1 MTTGIQDQ
9 EYTVTDVVEGKEYLF
24 RVTACN
30 KCGPGEPSY
39 IDEPVNVSSP
49 ASESNVGTYKPRE
62 ERIVLRSVVRGFL
75 PSVPPAIPDP
85 PENLRWR
92 DKSASSIFLT
102 WEPPK
107 YDGGSGIRGYNVE
120 RCQRGT
126 DKWEPCG
133 DTMPELK
140 CQVTGLVEGQWYAYR
155 VRALNRLG
163 AGRPCKATDE
173 IQAVDPK
180 GTQFFEM

>member
-1 MTTGIQDQ
+1 MNSIINILLNFLT
-9 EYTVTDVVEGKEYLF
+9 
-24 RVTACN
+24 
-30 KCGPGEPSY
+30 PPS
-39 IDEPVNVSSP
+39 
-49 ASESNVGTYKPRE
+49 R
-62 ERIVLRSVVRGFL
+62 F
-75 PSVPPAIPDP
+75 PPAIPDP

-92 DKSASSIFLT
+92 DKSASGIFLT

-107 YDGGSGIRGYNVE
+107 YDGGTGIRGYNVD

-133 DTMPELK
+133 DMVPELK
-140 CQVTGLVEGQWYAYR
+140 CQVTGLIEGQWYAYR

-163 AGRPCKATDE
+163 ASMPCKATDE

-180 GTQFFEM
+180 GTWTLLNPLMLKKTYRINVHLFAQ

>member
-1 MTTGIQDQ
+1 MDLENQHTLMNLSMFPLLLVSKPFKGLQ
-9 EYTVTDVVEGKEYLF
+9 VTQKKCFSNLSTF
-24 RVTACN
+24 FSPTA
-30 KCGPGEPSY
+30 
-39 IDEPVNVSSP
+39 V
-49 ASESNVGTYKPRE
+49 
-62 ERIVLRSVVRGFL
+62 
-75 PSVPPAIPDP
+75 PDP

-92 DKSASSIFLT
+92 DKSASGIFLS

-107 YDGGSGIRGYNVE
+107 YDGGSTIRGYNVD

-133 DTMPELK
+133 EMTPELK
-140 CQVTGLVEGQWYAYR
+140 CEVTGLTEGQWYSYR

-163 AGRPCKATDE
+163 AGLPCKATDE

-180 GTQFFEM
+180 GTKATFHRLIKW

>member
-1 MTTGIQDQ
+1 MFPLLLVSKPFKGLQ
-9 EYTVTDVVEGKEYLF
+9 VTQKKKNQQMKCFSNLSTF
-24 RVTACN
+24 FPPTA
-30 KCGPGEPSY
+30 
-39 IDEPVNVSSP
+39 V
-49 ASESNVGTYKPRE
+49 
-62 ERIVLRSVVRGFL
+62 
-75 PSVPPAIPDP
+75 PDP

-92 DKSASSIFLT
+92 DKSASGIFLS

-107 YDGGSGIRGYNVE
+107 YDGGSTIRGYNVD

-133 DTMPELK
+133 EMTPELK
-140 CQVTGLVEGQWYAYR
+140 CEVTGLTEGQWYSYR

-163 AGRPCKATDE
+163 AGLPCKATDE

-180 GTQFFEM
+180 GTKATFHRLIKW

>member
-1 MTTGIQDQ
+1 MS
-9 EYTVTDVVEGKEYLF
+9 YLLH
-24 RVTACN
+24 VM
-30 KCGPGEPSY
+30 K
-39 IDEPVNVSSP
+39 
-49 ASESNVGTYKPRE
+49 
-62 ERIVLRSVVRGFL
+62 FL
-75 PSVPPAIPDP
+75 TLLSHLSAIPDP

-107 YDGGSGIRGYNVE
+107 YDGGSSIRGYNLD

-133 DTMPELK
+133 DLVPDLK
-140 CQVTGLVEGQWYAYR
+140 FKVTGLIEGQWYAYR

-163 AGRPCKATDE
+163 ASQPCKATDE

-180 GTQFFEM
+180 GTLKIETRLS

>member
-1 MTTGIQDQ
+1 MSVK
-9 EYTVTDVVEGKEYLF
+9 EVVSFNFLRNF
-24 RVTACN
+24 LTPRSR
-30 KCGPGEPSY
+30 PS
-39 IDEPVNVSSP
+39 
-49 ASESNVGTYKPRE
+49 
-62 ERIVLRSVVRGFL
+62 
-75 PSVPPAIPDP
+75 AIPDP

-107 YDGGSGIRGYNVE
+107 YDGGSSIRGYNLD

-133 DTMPELK
+133 EVVPELK
-140 CQVTGLVEGQWYAYR
+140 FQVTGLIEGQWYSYR

-163 AGRPCKATDE
+163 ASQPCKATDE

-180 GTQFFEM
+180 GTQKLIKIKHNLKDLSFLSIYST

>member
-1 MTTGIQDQ
+1 MSVK
-9 EYTVTDVVEGKEYLF
+9 EVVSFNFLRNF
-24 RVTACN
+24 LTPRSR
-30 KCGPGEPSY
+30 PS
-39 IDEPVNVSSP
+39 
-49 ASESNVGTYKPRE
+49 
-62 ERIVLRSVVRGFL
+62 
-75 PSVPPAIPDP
+75 AIPDP

-107 YDGGSGIRGYNVE
+107 YDGGSSIRGYNLD

-133 DTMPELK
+133 EVVPELK
-140 CQVTGLVEGQWYAYR
+140 CQVTGLIEGQWYSYR

-163 AGRPCKATDE
+163 ASQPCKATDE

-180 GTQFFEM
+180 GTQKLIKIKPNLKDLSFLSIYST